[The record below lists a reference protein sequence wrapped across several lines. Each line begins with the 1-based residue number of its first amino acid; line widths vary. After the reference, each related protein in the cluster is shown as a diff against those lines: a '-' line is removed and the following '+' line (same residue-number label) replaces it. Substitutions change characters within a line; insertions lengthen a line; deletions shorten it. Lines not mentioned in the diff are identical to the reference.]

1 MMFSNFDVR
10 QQLVFRQVLI
20 ASKTYLTHPV
30 PFALVNLVQ
39 QRDLVRLVLYDCLD
53 LGIEVAFL
61 LKEIDQIATA
71 LLHQVTIECSFVV
84 NRDQLLLSSAAKE
97 GKQREMGASG
107 ADVDDRSFFHVK
119 RNVRAVGL
127 CMILRWI
134 HPNPAGQTALPR
146 QIFLQP
152 AGGRL

>member
-20 ASKTYLTHPV
+20 APKTYLTHPV

-39 QRDLVRLVLYDCLD
+39 QRDLVRLVLFDCLD

-61 LKEIDQIATA
+61 LKDIDQIATA

-84 NRDQLLLSSAAKE
+84 NRDQLLLSSAAEK
-97 GKQREMGASG
+97 GKHRTTRTRSE
-107 ADVDDRSFFHVK
+107 DVDDRSFFH
-119 RNVRAVGL
+119 
-127 CMILRWI
+127 
-134 HPNPAGQTALPR
+134 GQRSVSAAALS
-146 QIFLQP
+146 
-152 AGGRL
+152 